1 MSFLSR
7 IAFNLSY
14 FLRPPW
20 DTGVTPPELL
30 VFLKDLPVGR
40 AIDLGCGTGT
50 NVITLARLGWRVTGV
65 DLASK
70 AIDKAREKV
79 KLAGV
84 DVELRVGDV
93 TRLDGIGG
101 PFNFALDLGCFH
113 GLSEKEKGAYLR
125 QIDRILAPG
134 GIWFMY
140 AFLRPP
146 GEISP
151 PGLSPVELER
161 ITTRFVL
168 RSRIDGRERGKRSS
182 AYFVFEKLTT
192 DNWKPNTGN

>member
-14 FLRPPW
+14 FVHPPW

-30 VFLKDLPVGR
+30 AFLKDTPAGR

-50 NVITLARLGWRVTGV
+50 NVITLARLGWQVTGV
-65 DLASK
+65 DLASR

-84 DVELRVGDV
+84 EADLRVGDV
-93 TRLDGIGG
+93 TRLDGVTG
-101 PFNFALDLGCFH
+101 PFNFVLDLGCFH
-113 GLSEKEKGAYLR
+113 GLSEKEKGDYLR

-134 GIWFMY
+134 GTWFMY

-146 GEISP
+146 RDVSP
-151 PGLSPVELER
+151 PGISPVDLER

-168 RSRIDGRERGKRSS
+168 RSRIDGRDRGDRSS
-182 AYFVFEKLTT
+182 AYFIFEHKMLVE
-192 DNWKPNTGN
+192 